1 MFVTIEFMHEKLN
14 GKKNKKHYITSNINK
29 MTTQFLM
36 F

>member
-1 MFVTIEFMHEKLN
+1 MHEKLN
-14 GKKNKKHYITSNINK
+14 EKKNKNKKHYITSNINK